1 MADLPAFLHRSRRHL
16 LLAFWV
22 LMGLT
27 ACSEEGSPPTEPV
40 AADADVLT
48 LEWSDLMPA
57 GETERLEDLYG
68 EFYDDLDRR
77 MATAEQKSLAD
88 AAKAGS
94 LGMIEEGSALDQMP
108 QLGTFNVVEELDGKH
123 IRLPGFIVPLDYDT
137 PEELRGFLFV
147 PYYGACI
154 HTPPPPPNQLVYVDA
169 GVGTRVEDIWSPYW
183 ATGILRTERVDNEL
197 GNAAYTL
204 ELISLTL
211 MQ

>member
-1 MADLPAFLHRSRRHL
+1 M
-16 LLAFWV
+16 
-22 LMGLT
+22 
-27 ACSEEGSPPTEPV
+27 
-40 AADADVLT
+40 LT